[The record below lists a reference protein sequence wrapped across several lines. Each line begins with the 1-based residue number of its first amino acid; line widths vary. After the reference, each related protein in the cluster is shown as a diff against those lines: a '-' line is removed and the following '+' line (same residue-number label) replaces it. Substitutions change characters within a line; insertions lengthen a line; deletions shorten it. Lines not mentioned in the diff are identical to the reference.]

1 MESDFSVDTE
11 RLFGYHLTMKSCRI
25 CGELKPLE
33 EFYRMAGMKDGYRNE
48 CKRCN
53 LNQKAARYKA
63 NPEPDRQRVRQWAV
77 DNPERVKAREA
88 EYRASGRKAISNRK
102 SHLKRK
108 FGITP
113 EEYDVLLDRQGGGC
127 AICGRPPTPGISLHV
142 DHDHLTGRIRGLLCF
157 QCNNALGDFEDS
169 HERLQL
175 ALNYLGPEPGTDE
188 LVALA
193 RARVRALTGA

>member
-1 MESDFSVDTE
+1 MT
-11 RLFGYHLTMKSCRI
+11 KAI
-25 CGELKPLE
+25 E

-53 LNQKAARYKA
+53 LDQKAARHRA
-63 NPEPDRQRVRQWAV
+63 NPEPARERVRRWANE
-77 DNPERVKAREA
+77 NPERVAKRAE
-88 EYRASGRKAISNRK
+88 EYRASGQRAIADRRY
-102 SHLKRK
+102 HLKRK
-108 FGITP
+108 YGISP

-142 DHDHLTGRIRGLLCF
+142 DHDHLTGCIRGLLCF

-175 ALNYLGPEPGTDE
+175 ALHYLGPEPGTEE
-188 LVALA
+188 LAALT
-193 RARVRALTGA
+193 RARVLALIDQPA